1 MQMEPLDL
9 TTKSNPVKAH
19 VHKPFSDDET
29 EKKKLDGEVFIH
41 VFPFTLFFYFII
53 TAPENRLISFQGH
66 WHKFSKLDNIPNMYV
81 NHIQALNL
89 SQKPATEKIVGLEHS
104 AIYKYMQQEGMFTGN
119 LNADGSTPRL
129 MTPGSR
135 DSSSAERTT
144 PEVSGLYKLMASKK
158 FSELK

>member
-1 MQMEPLDL
+1 M
-9 TTKSNPVKAH
+9 
-19 VHKPFSDDET
+19 
-29 EKKKLDGEVFIH
+29 
-41 VFPFTLFFYFII
+41 
-53 TAPENRLISFQGH
+53 
-66 WHKFSKLDNIPNMYV
+66 
-81 NHIQALNL
+81 NL

-144 PEVSGLYKLMASKK
+144 PEVSGLYKPIASKK

>member
-1 MQMEPLDL
+1 MERY
-9 TTKSNPVKAH
+9 
-19 VHKPFSDDET
+19 F
-29 EKKKLDGEVFIH
+29 
-41 VFPFTLFFYFII
+41 VFPFTFFFYFII
-53 TAPENRLISFQGH
+53 TAPENRLISFQGL
-66 WHKFSKLDNIPNMYV
+66 WHKLSKLNNIPNMYV
-81 NHIQALNL
+81 IHIQALNL

-129 MTPGSR
+129 MMPGSR

-144 PEVSGLYKLMASKK
+144 PEVSGLYKSMASRK